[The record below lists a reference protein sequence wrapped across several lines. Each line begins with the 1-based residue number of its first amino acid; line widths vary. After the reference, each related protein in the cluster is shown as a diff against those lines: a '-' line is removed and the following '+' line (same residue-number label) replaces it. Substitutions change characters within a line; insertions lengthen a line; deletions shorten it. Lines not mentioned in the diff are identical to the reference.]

1 MRRELTMSVFETA
14 TLGSVID
21 ALRAAKPEAQ
31 VLFDFCGCGP
41 TKVAS
46 YRGWYD
52 HLAIGWSDSF
62 DGDWPSAKSV
72 AELLEFADGMAF
84 FGYKGGQYTMNRDTP
99 LWVDRYGDCTGT
111 GIVGVEY
118 LGEHS
123 IILETKKV
131 D

>member
-52 HLAIGWSDSF
+52 HLALGWSDSF
-62 DGDWPSAKSV
+62 DGDWPTA
-72 AELLEFADGMAF
+72 ADLLADLEAALGKQF
-84 FGYKGGQYTMNRDTP
+84 PGYRGGDYLMISDTP
-99 LWVDRYGDCTGT
+99 LWVDKWGDCTGT

-123 IILETKKV
+123 VILETKKV

>member
-1 MRRELTMSVFETA
+1 MRRELTMSAFETA

-21 ALRAAKPEAQ
+21 ALRAADAKAQ

-52 HLAIGWSDSF
+52 HLAIGWADEF
-62 DGDWPSAKSV
+62 DGDWPSAAAV
-72 AELLEFADGMAF
+72 ADLLENAVGRTYE
-84 FGYKGGQYTMNRDTP
+84 GYKGGLYTMIRDTP
-99 LWVDRYGDCTGT
+99 LWVDKWGDFTGT

-123 IILETKKV
+123 VILETKKV